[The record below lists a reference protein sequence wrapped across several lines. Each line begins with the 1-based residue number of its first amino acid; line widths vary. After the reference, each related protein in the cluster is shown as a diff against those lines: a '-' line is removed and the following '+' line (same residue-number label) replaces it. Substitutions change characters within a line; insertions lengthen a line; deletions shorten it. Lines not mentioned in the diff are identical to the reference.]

1 MSGEKVGTPF
11 LLSLLPLLPPTFFPC
26 CPTKQAHLTTP
37 KPLFF
42 YTVDSS
48 PIHSLGWL
56 ELRTILAKLHFSY
69 DLELLDKDVDW
80 QRDSQMHTLW
90 KKPKLMV
97 KATRR
102 SRR

>member
-1 MSGEKVGTPF
+1 MFGEEVSTPF
-11 LLSLLPLLPPTFFPC
+11 LLPLFPFLPLLPY
-26 CPTKQAHLTTP
+26 HLTTP
-37 KPLFF
+37 RPSFF

-97 KATRR
+97 RATRR